1 MRKRVMVICLDAFDA
16 ALADKLI
23 DAGKLP
29 GLARLKA
36 ESARYELEHGPGNAA
51 RYTGLTWEHFSSGRK
66 PESSGKWSVISFD
79 PATYQV
85 QQSFATERP
94 FLADVDAK
102 TVVFDVPYFDL
113 QAVPNAVGAVGWGG
127 HDLGVHP
134 QATPHGLMAEITAKF
149 GAPPDVDA
157 LNVMVYPSVELTT
170 QMGDNLRAS
179 VKQRGDIAEWLFGER
194 VADWD
199 VALLAFG
206 ETHDAVELLYHGIDP
221 NHHQALAP
229 SAVSARKGL
238 IGVYEEVSAQIERLM
253 NRFPDVAL
261 VAFTMHGMGDN
272 DTDLPT
278 MLLLPELLY
287 RMSFGKELFQSR
299 DDWRA
304 SRSPALREGE
314 DWNEV
319 VIDAMKHTRS
329 KPAINLRARAL
340 RRARRG
346 AVRVAKATLGQAWVR
361 EMSSRRGPREKTF
374 DIDWMPASQYA
385 RYWDK
390 MDAFAVPSFFEG
402 RVRINLQGREK
413 DGRVPLERYGET
425 LDAIEEA
432 LRACVD
438 MKTGEPAVREINR
451 PCANDPMS
459 LSATQA
465 DLAILW
471 HASPIGFRHPTLG
484 DIGPAPS
491 RRMGGHSGGLG
502 ALYVRSTGVMP
513 GDRGQR
519 SSFDVAPTILDLMG
533 RPCARPIDG
542 LSVFQGADAA
552 PTLAAAEIALPSAV
566 AASSASETSID
577 IVMPED
583 MEVELTIPPRP
594 STPAPV
600 LTHAPGA
607 VGVASF
613 PLPLVTEIF
622 FMPQSAAEQD
632 GTTPESRTS

>member
-1 MRKRVMVICLDAFDA
+1 MKMRKRVMVLCLDAFDA

-36 ESARYELEHGPGNAA
+36 ESARYELEHGAGNKA

-79 PATYQV
+79 PATYRV
-85 QQSFATERP
+85 RQSFATERP

-113 QAVPNAVGAVGWGG
+113 QAVPNALGAVGWGG
-127 HDLGVHP
+127 HDLGVYP
-134 QATPHGLMAEITAKF
+134 QAAPHGLMAEITSRF
-149 GAPPDVDA
+149 GAPPDVDS

-170 QMGDNLRAS
+170 AMGNNLRAS
-179 VKQRGDIAEWLFGER
+179 VKQRADIAEWLFGER
-194 VADWD
+194 VTDWD
-199 VALLAFG
+199 VALLGFG

-221 NHHQALAP
+221 NHHQAMAP

-238 IGVYEEVSAQIERLM
+238 IGVYEELSAQIERLM

-287 RMSFGKELFQSR
+287 RMSFDKALFRSR

-304 SRSPALREGE
+304 ARSPALQEGE
-314 DWNEV
+314 DWNAA
-319 VIDAMKHTRS
+319 VIDAMKHTRA
-329 KPAINLRARAL
+329 KPAINLRQRAL

-361 EMSSRRGPREKTF
+361 EMSSRRGPREKSF

-385 RYWDK
+385 RYWEK

-413 DGRVPLERYGET
+413 NGHVPLERYGAT

-438 MKTGEPAVREINR
+438 MKTGEPVVREIIR
-451 PCANDPMS
+451 AGANDPFS
-459 LSATQA
+459 LSDTQA

-471 HASPIGFRHPTLG
+471 NRSPIGFRHPTLG

-502 ALYVRSTGVMP
+502 ALYVRCTGVMP
-513 GDRGQR
+513 GERGLR
-519 SSFDVAPTILDLMG
+519 SSFDVAPTILELMG

-542 LSVFQGADAA
+542 ESVFQGAHAA
-552 PTLAAAEIALPSAV
+552 PSLGTAEIDMPSPV
-566 AASSASETSID
+566 AAFDGGSGHIT
-577 IVMPED
+577 MPDD

-594 STPAPV
+594 TAPARPGRMPAP
-600 LTHAPGA
+600 LAA
-607 VGVASF
+607 AMA
-613 PLPLVTEIF
+613 TEIIV
-622 FMPQSAAEQD
+622 MPQQAATEAPD
-632 GTTPESRTS
+632 SLSPARRN

>member
-36 ESARYELEHGPGNAA
+36 ESARFELEHGPGNKA
-51 RYTGLTWEHFSSGRK
+51 RYTGLTWEHFSAGRA

-79 PATYQV
+79 PKSYRV
-85 QQSFATERP
+85 RQSFATERP

-113 QAVPNAVGAVGWGG
+113 QAMPNAVGAVGWGG

-134 QATPHGLMAEITAKF
+134 QAMPRDLMAEIVDKF

-157 LNVMVYPSVELTT
+157 LNVMVYPSVELTAA
-170 QMGDNLRAS
+170 MGDNLRAS
-179 VKQRGDIAEWLFGER
+179 VKQRADIAEWLFSER

-199 VALLAFG
+199 VALLGFG
-206 ETHDAVELLYHGIDP
+206 EPHDAVELLYHGIDP
-221 NHHQALAP
+221 DHHQAMVP
-229 SAVSARKGL
+229 SAVAARKGL
-238 IGVYEEVSAQIERLM
+238 IGVYEELSAQIERLM
-253 NRFPDVAL
+253 IRFPDVAL

-287 RMSFGKELFQSR
+287 RLSFGQALFRSR

-304 SRSPALREGE
+304 ARSPALREGE
-314 DWNEV
+314 DWNEA
-319 VIDAMKHTRS
+319 VIGAMDHARP
-329 KPAINLRARAL
+329 KPKTNLRQRAL

-346 AVRVAKATLGQAWVR
+346 AARVAKATLGQAWLR
-361 EMSSRRGPREKTF
+361 EISSRRGPRDKSF
-374 DIDWMPASQYA
+374 DVDWMPASQYA
-385 RYWDK
+385 RYWPA

-402 RVRINLQGREK
+402 RVRVSLQGREK
-413 DGRVPLERYGET
+413 NGRVPLERYGAT
-425 LDAIEEA
+425 LDAIEEV

-438 MKTGEPAVREINR
+438 IKTGLPVVREISR
-451 PCANDPMS
+451 PRVNDP
-459 LSATQA
+459 LSVGDTQG

-471 HASPIGFRHPTLG
+471 NGSPIGFRHPVLG

-491 RRMGGHSGGLG
+491 RRMGGHSGGNG
-502 ALYVRSTGVMP
+502 ALFVRSTGIMP
-513 GDRGQR
+513 GERGRR

-533 RPCARPIDG
+533 RPCARPVDG
-542 LSVFQGADAA
+542 VSVFHGVEDV
-552 PTLAAAEIALPSAV
+552 PGLAAAEIALPYPV
-566 AASSASETSID
+566 AGAGLGADAAAIA
-577 IVMPED
+577 MPD
-583 MEVELTIPPRP
+583 SLEVELTIPPP
-594 STPAPV
+594 PAPQLTPASTSEPT
-600 LTHAPGA
+600 LKP
-607 VGVASF
+607 
-613 PLPLVTEIF
+613 
-622 FMPQSAAEQD
+622 AAEPPAAAP
-632 GTTPESRTS
+632 TAAEAPAAAPPEQAHLP